1 MIATATE
8 MKAIVQD
15 VYGSADVL
23 QLREIDKPEPKEGE
37 VLLRVRAAGVEPGVW
52 HLMMGR
58 PYLVRAMGFGI
69 RAPKGH
75 GRGREV
81 AGIVEAGRANGTPFQ
96 VADEGFGISDGPL
109 PEYLCAP
116 ERKNRVNPNAP

>member
-23 QLREIDKPEPKEGE
+23 QLREIEKPQPNEGE

-58 PYLVRAMGFGI
+58 PYLVSPTWRYGLS
-69 RAPKGH
+69 
-75 GRGREV
+75 
-81 AGIVEAGRANGTPFQ
+81 
-96 VADEGFGISDGPL
+96 SDDCSGL
-109 PEYLCAP
+109 P
-116 ERKNRVNPNAP
+116 